1 MGDVLHGS
9 RGDLLAALD
18 EGAHRLLVLSE
29 GGRIVRS
36 VLAELLGQR
45 YGAEQG
51 SVGAEAGEGI
61 DAVRRVSDEDD
72 SAS

>member
-1 MGDVLHGS
+1 M
-9 RGDLLAALD
+9 
-18 EGAHRLLVLSE
+18 
-29 GGRIVRS
+29 
-36 VLAELLGQR
+36 LAELLGQR

>member
-1 MGDVLHGS
+1 M
-9 RGDLLAALD
+9 AALD

-51 SVGAEAGEGI
+51 SVGAA
-61 DAVRRVSDEDD
+61 DANDAAEVTAR
-72 SAS
+72 